1 MRVCILGG
9 RGRGKTLGTL
19 GTLESGKSNMS
30 NDLCL
35 FFFFFSLI
43 CIYWDMWRFI
53 MRIQGLQYS
62 KYCCYIR
69 DIIYSTKE
77 DLDLYIYIWE
87 SLTAHHT
94 IVISLYSAYNI
105 FQV

>member
-35 FFFFFSLI
+35 FFFFF
-43 CIYWDMWRFI
+43 FV
-53 MRIQGLQYS
+53 
-62 KYCCYIR
+62 
-69 DIIYSTKE
+69 
-77 DLDLYIYIWE
+77 DLYILGHVEVYHAD
-87 SLTAHHT
+87 SRTT
-94 IVISLYSAYNI
+94 V
-105 FQV
+105 

>member
-35 FFFFFSLI
+35 FFFFFS
-43 CIYWDMWRFI
+43 R
-53 MRIQGLQYS
+53 
-62 KYCCYIR
+62 
-69 DIIYSTKE
+69 
-77 DLDLYIYIWE
+77 
-87 SLTAHHT
+87 
-94 IVISLYSAYNI
+94 
-105 FQV
+105 